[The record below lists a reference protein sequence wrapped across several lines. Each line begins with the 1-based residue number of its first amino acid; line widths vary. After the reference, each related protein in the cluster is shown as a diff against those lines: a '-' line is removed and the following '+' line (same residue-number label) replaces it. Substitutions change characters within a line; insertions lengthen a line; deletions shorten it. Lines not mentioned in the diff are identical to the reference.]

1 MPNSK
6 DRGMIKWRPFASLP
20 EHMELIEKKNNNRK
34 MMPKPRKSNDKLEE
48 MNELV
53 EKTIENSTKL
63 VLILYQNDENIK
75 KEAIPISFDPENKLL
90 IVKENNKKLRIKIS
104 DIIDIY
110 ENY

>member
-53 EKTIENSTKL
+53 EKSLENSTKL
-63 VLILYQNDENIK
+63 VLILYQNDK
-75 KEAIPISFDPENKLL
+75 KLKREVIPLSFDYENKLL
-90 IVKENNKKLRIKIS
+90 IVKENNKKSRIKIN

-110 ENY
+110 EN

>member
-53 EKTIENSTKL
+53 EKSIGNSTKL
-63 VLILYQNDENIK
+63 VLILYQNDK
-75 KEAIPISFDPENKLL
+75 KLKREVIPLSFDYENKLL
-90 IVKENNKKLRIKIS
+90 IVKENNKKSRIKIN

-110 ENY
+110 EN

>member
-34 MMPKPRKSNDKLEE
+34 RMPKPRKSNDKLEE

-53 EKTIENSTKL
+53 EKSIENSTKL
-63 VLILYQNDENIK
+63 VLILYQNDKNLKREV
-75 KEAIPISFDPENKLL
+75 IPLSFDYENKLL
-90 IVKENNKKLRIKIS
+90 IVKENNKKSRIKIN

-110 ENY
+110 EN

>member
-53 EKTIENSTKL
+53 EKSIENSSNL
-63 VLILYQNDENIK
+63 VLILYQSDK
-75 KEAIPISFDPENKLL
+75 KLKREVIPLSFDYENKLL
-90 IVKENNKKLRIKIS
+90 IVKENNKKSRIKIN

-110 ENY
+110 EN

>member
-53 EKTIENSTKL
+53 EKSIENSTKL
-63 VLILYQNDENIK
+63 VLILYLNDIK
-75 KEAIPISFDPENKLL
+75 LKREVIPLSFDYENKLL
-90 IVKENNKKLRIKIS
+90 IVKENNKKSRIKIN

-110 ENY
+110 EN

>member
-34 MMPKPRKSNDKLEE
+34 MMPKPRKSNDKLEV

-53 EKTIENSTKL
+53 EKSIENSTKL
-63 VLILYQNDENIK
+63 VLILYQNDK
-75 KEAIPISFDPENKLL
+75 KLKREVIPLSFDYENKLL
-90 IVKENNKKLRIKIS
+90 IVKENNKKSRIKIN

-110 ENY
+110 EN